1 MKKLILLPLFAIVF
15 ACGSKENEKA
25 IKGLQPV
32 DVYMN
37 FEKMGYTTDKSLLG
51 DIKSWT
57 STNAL
62 PGGTLRVETNS
73 SDTNTVEFVRATAM
87 VDVTGDIQNT
97 KDFFK
102 TVASLPFEGSDYKAN
117 IKWLNENFNKIEVD
131 TVFNGIKFTLR
142 SPSKMVKTLTLEK
155 K

>member
-37 FEKMGYTTDKSLLG
+37 FEKMGYTTNKSLLG
-51 DIKSWT
+51 DIKSWI

-87 VDVTGDIQNT
+87 VDVTGDIENT
-97 KDFFK
+97 RDFFK
-102 TVASLPFEGSDYKAN
+102 TVVSLPFEGSDYKAN

-142 SPSKMVKTLTLEK
+142 SPSKMVKTLALEK